1 MAIACWPTEQTYL
14 SLEHLEL
21 AAVPCDAEE
30 LAAVPRGHT
39 RILGDPLF
47 HVTVE
52 IQVVWA
58 VVFLT
63 LLFSETLS

>member
-1 MAIACWPTEQTYL
+1 M
-14 SLEHLEL
+14 EHLEL
-21 AAVPCDAEE
+21 AAVPRDAEE
-30 LAAVPRGHT
+30 LAAVPRGHA

-58 VVFLT
+58 VVLLT